1 MAKLTRETM
10 TAQQLIEYRDYIVN
24 GWMPYHLADPD
35 AIITEIA
42 WIDAMLE
49 REEEGNALFAS
60 FVNEYDKFER
70 EEKDYQFYTDEDGNR
85 HLHIKLANER
95 ISLNDFIKQGD

>member
-1 MAKLTRETM
+1 M
-10 TAQQLIEYRDYIVN
+10 IEYKDYIVN
-24 GWMPYHLADPD
+24 GWLPYHLADPD

-49 REEEGNALFAS
+49 REEEGNALFAA
-60 FVNEYDKFER
+60 FVKEYDKFER
-70 EEKDYQFYTDEDGNR
+70 EEKDYQLYTDEDGNR

-95 ISLNDFIKQGD
+95 ISLNDFMKQGD